1 MNEENHPESEG
12 VSEEVSANVSEAQSK
27 KSRSLL
33 GVAMMALG
41 NLLEPGKTGTHMDTE
56 IGGGSDPQDDILK
69 ELGISFGDL
78 DDLDIVE
85 ES

>member
-1 MNEENHPESEG
+1 MNED
-12 VSEEVSANVSEAQSK
+12 VSEDNSQDSAEVSQAQSK

-33 GVAMMALG
+33 GMAMLAVG

-69 ELGISFGDL
+69 ELGINFGDL
-78 DDLDIVE
+78 EDLDIVE